1 MGSVQRVFFSAA
13 GTVGTHPGPGVGT
26 GSIVPDTVSD
36 RGPVGAGIRHALY
49 QASTVVVFAVLPV
62 ALTLTLLGANVAKK
76 PFLYDFNGGL
86 YQAGRAIVGGQSP
99 YRADFVERRAALMR
113 LSDRPDLAVIS
124 VPVYPPPVLLAAV
137 PFSSLPYP
145 VAGVLFM
152 LLSIAGLIAGLYL
165 LGVRDWRCF
174 GVAFLSWPVLHGA
187 ILGAVTPL
195 LVLGVGLAWHWRARV
210 TAPALSVA
218 AVITAKLFPWT
229 LGVWLLATRR
239 LRTAALAAALV
250 IVGTVSAWAL
260 IGFAGMS
267 SYPHMLASLDSLS
280 AGAGVSLVAA
290 LLALGVGATIA
301 QLLALAV
308 AVTLLGAA
316 WSLYRRP
323 DGDRL
328 AMGLAVVAALIAS
341 PMVWPHYFALA
352 FVPIAL
358 LSPRL
363 SPLWFVPLL
372 TWLAPVAQSTGHAQ
386 AILPYLAISVLLAV
400 RLCVAPRIGGKRRAV
415 GRP

>member
-13 GTVGTHPGPGVGT
+13 STVGTDPGPRVGT

-36 RGPVGAGIRHALY
+36 RGPVGAGIRHALF

-62 ALTLTLLGANVAKK
+62 ALTLMLLGANVAKK

-86 YQAGRAIVGGQSP
+86 YQAGRAIASGQSP

-152 LLSIAGLIAGLYL
+152 LLSIAALIAGLYL

-187 ILGAVTPL
+187 ILGALTPL
-195 LVLGVGLAWHWRARV
+195 LVLGMG
-210 TAPALSVA
+210 
-218 AVITAKLFPWT
+218 
-229 LGVWLLATRR
+229 LLATRR

-267 SYPHMLASLDSLS
+267 SYPQMLASLDSLS
-280 AGAGVSLVAA
+280 AGASVSPVAA

-301 QLLALAV
+301 QLLAGAV

-316 WSLYRRP
+316 WSLCRRP

-372 TWLAPVAQSTGHAQ
+372 TWLAPVAQSTGHAL

-400 RLCVAPRIGGKRRAV
+400 RLCAAPRIGGKRRAV
-415 GRP
+415 GPPLT